1 MKKYERRPVFL
12 EPHVFVR
19 SVFNNR
25 IFAVPKLSCVVNIP
39 PYLLSYTTCVDLHN
53 TIKINPAHFFMTV
66 QYKTHRAYTVVVC
79 AALCLSSA
87 YESGGAKT
95 EGLAELSRA
104 RHRRPQSMYS
114 ETAMIKRY
122 MCDKTVYKSSP
133 KKCRTI

>member
-1 MKKYERRPVFL
+1 
-12 EPHVFVR
+12 
-19 SVFNNR
+19 
-25 IFAVPKLSCVVNIP
+25 
-39 PYLLSYTTCVDLHN
+39 
-53 TIKINPAHFFMTV
+53 MTV

-133 KKCRTI
+133 KKMSHNLVLGVLSPNQISTFM